1 MQLMASVVASE
12 QLAKSS
18 AHWSTRNY
26 QHSRCTFCFFLL
38 GDLPRCQ
45 CCAFAAATMA
55 HRDQHVDQH
64 ADHVVPGKSMKKYKF
79 DEWQRLQ

>member
-1 MQLMASVVASE
+1 MQLVASVVAFE

-18 AHWSTRNY
+18 ARSTRNY
-26 QHSRCTFCFFLL
+26 QHSRCAFCFFLL

-64 ADHVVPGKSMKKYKF
+64 ADHHVPGKSMKKHEF